1 MKTYQ
6 NILHNEKIV
15 YKDPTTH
22 HLTHIIKNRMVVS
35 YSTAQSIR
43 DWLNDQLDLMDS
55 MNNDPMQSLLS
66 DVTTSKKQ

>member
-1 MKTYQ
+1 
-6 NILHNEKIV
+6 
-15 YKDPTTH
+15 
-22 HLTHIIKNRMVVS
+22 MVVS

-43 DWLNDQLDLMDS
+43 DWLNDQLALMDS